1 MGFFFFIYIETDY
14 CLTPDSL
21 PGQCIFLRSCSV
33 LSALF
38 QKRTLSQNDRQ
49 YLSASQCG
57 FQDNKPLVC
66 CKAENDVPRPIFKT
80 QLNSQQTERQSHSKQ
95 SSTGLLPKPG
105 VCGFDASDRIF
116 GGERTKIDEYP
127 WMARLQYTKRKT
139 ILSSYSDTFQLNFI

>member
-1 MGFFFFIYIETDY
+1 M
-14 CLTPDSL
+14 
-21 PGQCIFLRSCSV
+21 

-38 QKRTLSQNDRQ
+38 QKRSLSQEDRQ

-66 CKAENDVPRPIFKT
+66 CKAENDVPKPIFNV
-80 QLNSQQTERQSHSKQ
+80 QLNSQQTDRQYQSTTQQ
-95 SSTGLLPKPG
+95 SSSGLLPKPG

-127 WMARLQYTKRKT
+127 WMALLQYTKRK
-139 ILSSYSDTFQLNFI
+139 IYSSHSDCFQLNFISFCKLEIKKDSTVVVC